1 MLSAGLNGTGFE
13 EAIFLERVLGIIAS
27 HDPKVPLYIYYP
39 MHLVHSPLCVP
50 EGYLERFDF
59 IRDRE
64 IHDPIGDL
72 HLDRPN
78 FFGPKDT
85 EATAFDHGGSP
96 HPDVGVFRGDDD
108 VAATQERG
116 VSREATT

>member
-1 MLSAGLNGTGFE
+1 MRAVAAGLNGTGFE

-59 IRDRE
+59 IRHRDPHIMPRIWGAFSLKSVSNDHADR
-64 IHDPIGDL
+64 G
-72 HLDRPN
+72 
-78 FFGPKDT
+78 
-85 EATAFDHGGSP
+85 
-96 HPDVGVFRGDDD
+96 
-108 VAATQERG
+108 
-116 VSREATT
+116 